1 MQQKLNLI
9 MSIFQKQI
17 LMLREDAAMG
27 SSLLQTEKGKDAKLC
42 PGKEQ
47 GVGTQTAHNTQEKG
61 RV

>member
-1 MQQKLNLI
+1 